1 MKCCPRDLATG
12 PCSVTLKLVR
22 LITQFSPGQSGLVWL
37 IISGLRGAGRQ
48 LEWSEGREEEGEAA
62 ADTGVWV
69 GSTPTIGRGTLS
81 HSDHRLEPDS
91 HIGESWII
99 ESYTAPH
106 LDTSHYWEEDWGE
119 IWNLY
124 NNYNKFK
131 AFFSGILDINVEG
144 LEWCIITR
152 SRIFPIQ
159 DNKVVTAGQRPI
171 SKVWMIILFKKSEN
185 QNDSEK

>member
-1 MKCCPRDLATG
+1 MKCCPHDFPTG
-12 PCSVTLKLVR
+12 HCPVTLKLVR
-22 LITQFSPGQSGLVWL
+22 FITQFSTGQSGLVWL

-48 LEWSEGREEEGEAA
+48 LEWSEGKEGEAA

-69 GSTPTIGRGTLS
+69 GSTPTIGRGTVS
-81 HSDHRLEPDS
+81 QSDHSSELDS
-91 HIGESWII
+91 HIGES
-99 ESYTAPH
+99 YTAP
-106 LDTSHYWEEDWGE
+106 HYWEEDWGE

-131 AFFSGILDINVEG
+131 AIFSGILDINVEG
-144 LEWCIITR
+144 SEWCIITR

-185 QNDSEK
+185 QNDSEKWF